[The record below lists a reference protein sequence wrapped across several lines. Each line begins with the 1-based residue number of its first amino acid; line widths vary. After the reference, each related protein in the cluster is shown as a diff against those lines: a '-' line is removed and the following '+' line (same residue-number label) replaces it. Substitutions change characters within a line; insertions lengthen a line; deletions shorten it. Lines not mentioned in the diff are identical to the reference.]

1 MWFSIADQQDHR
13 LNNFLVIHT
22 FANHFGVR
30 IMKTAKLNQELLE
43 QYILAGSPEVT
54 SEQLRTLAD
63 HFCDKIRL
71 RVAENPKTSA
81 ELLFNL
87 SRDAN
92 HDVRVAVAG
101 NSNCDRS
108 TLIRLLRDDDVVVR
122 HGIAQNIST
131 PLVLLEYLATD
142 ENGWVRGEAIKTLEI
157 IEGNNV
163 RDEVA
168 DRRQMKQENA
178 RQNIRSFDRQSTE
191 NEAVS

>member
-1 MWFSIADQQDHR
+1 
-13 LNNFLVIHT
+13 
-22 FANHFGVR
+22 
-30 IMKTAKLNQELLE
+30 MKTANLNKELLE

-54 SEQLRTLAD
+54 AKQLRTLSK

-87 SRDAN
+87 SHDAN

-101 NSNCDRS
+101 NSNCDRP
-108 TLIRLLRDDDVVVR
+108 TLVRLLRDDDVIVR
-122 HGIAQNIST
+122 HGIAQNISA

-142 ENGWVRGEAIKTLEI
+142 ENGWVRGEAIKTLDILERSQ
-157 IEGNNV
+157 V

-168 DRRQMKQENA
+168 DRRQLKQENA
-178 RQNIRSFDRQSTE
+178 RQNIKSFDRQSTD